1 MVQAMRGRTQKM
13 PSLAKAYIAMIGVV
27 AVAVLSVV
35 ASRWN
40 PENFLRFLLFFAMAM
55 VASAMKI
62 RLPGFKTTISL
73 NFVFILIG
81 VALFS
86 FGETV
91 LIGLGGALVQSLWK
105 TQQRPR
111 AVQVFFNA
119 TCLTVC
125 AAATFWTSHA
135 VPAMLGINS
144 IAVMMVLG
152 AGVYLLL
159 NTGLVSLVISL
170 VGGRPLKEIWS
181 TCYEWTFPY
190 FLAGAAV
197 ASLAGAASRGTS
209 LGVAFLVVS
218 AMYFVYVYYRMHI
231 VRAVLDSIS
240 NVSEEDDAVL
250 ASRLRGR

>member
-1 MVQAMRGRTQKM
+1 M
-13 PSLAKAYIAMIGVV
+13 PSLAKAYIATIAAV
-27 AVAVLSVV
+27 AVAILAAV

-40 PENFLRFLLFFAMAM
+40 PENSQRFLLFCALAM

-62 RLPGFKTTISL
+62 RLPGFKTTIST

-81 VALFS
+81 LAFLS

-105 TQQRPR
+105 TQTRPK

-119 TCLTVC
+119 ACLTVC
-125 AAATFWTSHA
+125 TAAAFWTSHA
-135 VPAMLGINS
+135 VPAMLGLNS

-152 AGVYLLL
+152 ACVYLLL

-170 VGGRPLKEIWS
+170 AEGRSLKEIWS
-181 TCYEWTFPY
+181 SCYEWTFPY

-197 ASLAGAASRGTS
+197 AGLASAASHGTN
-209 LGVAFLVVS
+209 LAIALLVAS

-231 VRAVLDSIS
+231 VRAVLD
-240 NVSEEDDAVL
+240 NVSTVSQENEAVL
-250 ASRLRGR
+250 AGTSRGR